1 MGYLASG
8 YEMISIFNQRA
19 PLFLQ
24 SKVAESTF
32 ERYVIPDVV
41 DCDSSLYA
49 RTTLIMIENHVLHE
63 VLPRM
68 SLFFTYPITYC
79 KNPAQSFQL
88 ILFVFSAKLI
98 YRMTIH
104 TKSYPAYRTTI
115 TPRYMNFQL

>member
-49 RTTLIMIENHVLHE
+49 RTTLIMIENHVLHRSE
-63 VLPRM
+63 EHTSEL
-68 SLFFTYPITYC
+68 
-79 KNPAQSFQL
+79 QSHSDLVCRLLLEKKKKKKKKKTRSNEHTTDRKFQML
-88 ILFVFSAKLI
+88 HEALD
-98 YRMTIH
+98 
-104 TKSYPAYRTTI
+104 
-115 TPRYMNFQL
+115 